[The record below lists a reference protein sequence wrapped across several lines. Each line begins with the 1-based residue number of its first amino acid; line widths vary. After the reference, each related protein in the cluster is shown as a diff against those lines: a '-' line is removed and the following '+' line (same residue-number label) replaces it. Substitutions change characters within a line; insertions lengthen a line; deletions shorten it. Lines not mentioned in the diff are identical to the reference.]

1 MRTPYLSF
9 TTSDLL
15 AINGR
20 TLTRTLHYHAESH
33 PSAPF
38 LIFEDAQ
45 GQVSRFSYADM
56 ERRANR
62 MAHVLLAHRVRKG
75 KAFHVHL
82 TNCPEFFDCWFA
94 AAALGAMMVPTNPL
108 STADELNYILSHAEC
123 IVSITQPDLLP
134 ALSETQAQRGHLSI
148 LLVRTEEAVDGTV
161 LLTQLLAAAP
171 DTSIDRPSIEPLN
184 PVMMLYTS
192 GTTSRPKGVLV
203 THANYLHVG
212 EAVAQHLRMRPDDRW
227 LIVLPLFH
235 GNAQYYSAMSA
246 LMTGASIALMERFS
260 ASQWGSQAARH
271 GATLA
276 SLFAAPIRMIL
287 AKPST
292 ILDRENLLRAIVF
305 AQSITPEQNTLFE
318 QRFACP
324 LFQLYGMTE
333 TIAPVTMN
341 PLYGECRN
349 DSIGRPMLGTTIR
362 VVNEE
367 GGDVPV
373 GRVGELLVHGM
384 PRQTLMAG
392 YFKNPVETARVVQD
406 GWLHT
411 GDNVRVDEDG
421 YLYFIDRG
429 KDMIK
434 RAGENV
440 AANEVER
447 VVNMHPAVFE
457 SAVIGVPDEMR
468 DESIKVYLV
477 LHEGMTAT
485 SEEIVQW
492 CAERLATFKVPAMVE
507 FVDELPRT
515 SVGKIQKHLL
525 RQRHQSVQS

>member
-1 MRTPYLSF
+1 MATPHIAL
-9 TTSDLL
+9 TTSSFL
-15 AINGR
+15 AMGAR
-20 TLTRTLHYHAESH
+20 TLKCTLHYHAEFH

-45 GQVSRFSYADM
+45 GQVNRFSYADM

-62 MAHVLLAHRVRKG
+62 MAHVLYMQGVSKG
-75 KAFHVHL
+75 KMFHVHL
-82 TNCPEFFDCWFA
+82 PNCPEFFDCWFA
-94 AAALGAMMVPTNPL
+94 AAALGAIMVPTNPL
-108 STADELNYILSHAEC
+108 STSDELSYILSHADC
-123 IVSITQPDLLP
+123 TVSITQPDLLP
-134 ALSETQAQRGHLSI
+134 ALHQVQAQRAHLTI
-148 LLVRTEEAVDGTV
+148 LLARTTETIDDTI
-161 LLTQLLAAAP
+161 LLTHLLATAP
-171 DTSIDRPSIEPLN
+171 DTSIDLPASEPLDA
-184 PVMMLYTS
+184 VMMLYTS

-212 EAVAQHLRMRPDDRW
+212 EAVAQHMRMHPHDRW

-235 GNAQYYSAMSA
+235 GNAQYYSIMSA
-246 LMTGASIALMERFS
+246 LVTGASIALIEHFS

-287 AKPST
+287 AKPT
-292 ILDRENLLRAIVF
+292 TLLDRENSLRATVF
-305 AQSITPEQNTLFE
+305 AQSITPEQITTFE

-349 DSIGRPMLGTTIR
+349 DSIGRPMHGTSIR
-362 VVNEE
+362 VVNDE
-367 GGDVPV
+367 GEDVPV
-373 GRVGELLVHGM
+373 GSVGEVLVHGK
-384 PRQTLMAG
+384 PGQTLMAG
-392 YFKNPVETARVVQD
+392 YFKNPVETARTVQD

-411 GDNVRVDEDG
+411 GDNVRADEDG
-421 YLYFIDRG
+421 YLYFVDRG

-440 AANEVER
+440 AASEVER

-457 SAVIGVPDEMR
+457 SAVIGIPDEIR
-468 DESIKVYLV
+468 DESIKVYIV
-477 LHEGMTAT
+477 LHEGMAAT
-485 SEEIVQW
+485 SEDILRW
-492 CAERLATFKVPAMVE
+492 CAERLAKFKVPGMIE

-525 RQRHQSVQS
+525 RQRR